1 MARVAAGH
9 DDLMVFCD
17 AHAARRADIWPLVRK
32 LGLESRFSLT
42 PLLEGH
48 RELALRAD
56 LLVTPESLG
65 EFRSLTI
72 DAMVSGLAV
81 VSAADPVL
89 GYLQDGR
96 TAHLIA
102 QADPSAW
109 AEAIASLLDDPARAR
124 ALGASAREFVRI
136 EHRVSVHVA
145 KVIDAYEW
153 MTAGDAMRIG
163 GAGR

>member
-1 MARVAAGH
+1 M
-9 DDLMVFCD
+9 
-17 AHAARRADIWPLVRK
+17 
-32 LGLESRFSLT
+32 T

-65 EFRSLTI
+65 EYRSLTI

-89 GYLQDGR
+89 GFLQDGR
-96 TAHLIA
+96 TARLIA